1 MLLAELDYNRRLT
14 QRREHPMIIYGSSLS
29 PFVRKTLAYVAEKGL
44 NVDLQPIGLGNVDP
58 DFVACSPF
66 RKMPALRDGDFAIS
80 DSSAIITYLE
90 AKFPE
95 PVLVPTE
102 AKSRARTIWFE
113 EFADTI
119 FVACVGKMFFNRIV
133 APRFLGREG
142 DLAAADKAHK
152 DEMPPLIDYIEG
164 VLPDSGF
171 LVDDQLTL
179 ADLAVASPFVN
190 LLHLGMAVDARQHPK
205 TASFVARMHN
215 RGSFEP
221 LIAKET
227 AFLNRKAS

>member
-1 MLLAELDYNRRLT
+1 
-14 QRREHPMIIYGSSLS
+14 MIIYGSSLS
-29 PFVRKTLAYVAEKGL
+29 PFVRKTLAYVAEKAL
-44 NVDLQPIGLGNVDP
+44 KVDLKPIGLGNSDP

-66 RKMPALRDGDFAIS
+66 RKMPAFRDGDFAIS

-119 FVACVGKMFFNRIV
+119 LAACLGKMFFNRIV
-133 APRFLGREG
+133 APRFLGRDG
-142 DLAAADKAHK
+142 DLEAAEKAQK

-164 VLPDSGF
+164 VLPNSGF
-171 LVDDQLTL
+171 LVDDRLTL

-190 LLHLGMAVDARQHPK
+190 LLHMGIAVDASQHPK
-205 TASFVARMHN
+205 TASFVERMHV
-215 RGSFEP
+215 RPSYAP
-221 LIAKET
+221 LIAKERS
-227 AFLNRKAS
+227 FFNRKAS